1 MPQSCRAFKRGG
13 EKKKLQDFL
22 GLSLHNHPFIMAHEQ
37 SKIAAVFFSEFD
49 MKSGYKLLWSNTM
62 KDISLEG
69 IEYKSFP
76 SGIHDLQ
83 EATVFLS
90 HESNNKLLYGLSC
103 FKQFAIDQSKTD
115 DRDNLKMY
123 SVGIICEP
131 KQSDW
136 KPNEFINNGWEYIED
151 LKSAL
156 DTIEADTIRN
166 SESGIETNLDL
177 TKIGKNLQQ
186 IGSGKSS
193 LNIPGTEPSKGK
205 HLLLNLPQMFETLGP
220 LVFAIYKQSLLRKNI
235 LLFNEVHLNSEE
247 GATKKDNYSLLS
259 SFSYLISVL
268 SVVPKSAKLPSPGLY
283 SQQPLYNIGLNELSS
298 KLLQQFQKS
307 ENGYIAVTSDEILKD
322 HPIYDVGVE
331 ISDTIKVFNR
341 DKTGIK
347 ATIRDYHKF
356 QVLYSDLVTENLSFT
371 NNSNVS
377 TDDLN
382 SVTSRTGN
390 DENSIQSSHVAAKM
404 YADISPRIDNEP
416 QWWQHDAVEPVSW
429 TESIW
434 SAFSWFASAGQ
445 QLNIEEESP
454 DVKLNKQIDLLDLL
468 HVVGYFHQL
477 TSKWLNY
484 VDEAINEEY
493 QNNYD
498 SEDEQ
503 LINKIGLRLS
513 YQDMIDMELD
523 PYSQQDVQFLK
534 EFVMMYYQDRVES
547 VEVGYNLG
555 NICC

>member
-1 MPQSCRAFKRGG
+1 MLHF
-13 EKKKLQDFL
+13 
-22 GLSLHNHPFIMAHEQ
+22 SLLPPPAAKMTHER
-37 SKIAAVFFSEFD
+37 SKVVAVFFTEFD
-49 MKSGYKLLWSNTM
+49 MKSGYKLLWSSTS
-62 KDISLEG
+62 KDVPLEG

-90 HESNNKLLYGLSC
+90 HESGGNLFYGLSC
-103 FKQFAIDQSKTD
+103 FKQFVIDQKKID

-131 KQSDW
+131 KQSTW
-136 KPNEFINNGWEYIED
+136 KANEFINNGWEYIEE
-151 LKSAL
+151 LKSVL
-156 DTIEADTIRN
+156 N
-166 SESGIETNLDL
+166 DL
-177 TKIGKNLQQ
+177 EREIVGKNEAGHDVDLMKFIEKNLLR
-186 IGSGKSS
+186 IGSEPST
-193 LNIPGTEPSKGK
+193 LNIPETEPAKGK

-220 LVFAIYKQSLLRKNI
+220 LIFAIYKQSLLRKNI
-235 LLFNEVHLNSEE
+235 LIFNELHLNN
-247 GATKKDNYSLLS
+247 GDDTQTTDKDNYSLLS
-259 SFSYLISVL
+259 SFSYLLAIL
-268 SVVPKSAKLPSPGLY
+268 SVVPKSAKLPSPKLH

-298 KLLQQFQKS
+298 KLLQRLQNS

-322 HPIYDVGVE
+322 HSIYDIAVE
-331 ISDTIKVFNR
+331 IGDTIKVFDRN
-341 DKTGIK
+341 KSGIK

-356 QVLYSDLVTENLSFT
+356 QVLYSDLVTGGSNFT
-371 NNSNVS
+371 NKSNVS
-377 TDDLN
+377 TDDLS
-382 SVTSRTGN
+382 SVTSRTE
-390 DENSIQSSHVAAKM
+390 DDDNSIHSSSPVAAKM
-404 YADISPRIDNEP
+404 YANISPRIDNEP
-416 QWWQHDAVEPVSW
+416 SWWQHDAVEPVSW

-484 VDEAINEEY
+484 IDEAIEEEEAEHR
-493 QNNYD
+493 NNGN

-503 LINKIGLRLS
+503 LVNKVELHLT
-513 YQDMIDMELD
+513 YQDMVDMELD
-523 PYSQQDVQFLK
+523 PYSHQDVQFLK
-534 EFVMMYYQDRVES
+534 EFAMQYYPERVES
-547 VEVGYNLG
+547 VDVGYNLS